1 MSRMFQFLFRGG
13 DSTKFPNVEPAQNF
27 RCGMRGFQERAVIFS
42 SYMVAFFTL
51 IGFSLVIWLRVAN
64 TIVQA
69 TVDFPAIDT
78 FTVTC
83 VGCKIQI
90 TNEQSWA
97 GFFKPSNVIMY
108 LPRTGEV
115 IPLNFASGDAGF
127 CSTSTRSCS
136 IVMKN
141 YEAFVPANPRRLFSD
156 DQIDYFFYP
165 FPTIDLII
173 PSDWKGRLVINSNN
187 ESSLLP
193 HPTVVLPFKSLGIFS
208 PLYPEVNP
216 DISIPNLSLN
226 SLSAS
231 YPIHFNG
238 FRGGRYRNVDV
249 NCVTG
254 SFVARSSVFEPNSV
268 VTVNIPLGDVI
279 ISANQQIETTVSD
292 IYAATPPF
300 VKSVSA
306 ASSSGSNL
314 SITLNANNLRGAV
327 NLIVPNGTCVLDNGS
342 PFPGLGDSLADVKFT
357 CDFGLGIR
365 SSGPISGPVLL
376 SYFGGNV
383 MSTGY
388 VLKFAASIG
397 GASTSILSPSAV
409 RDAKQRTSSGSGC
422 SSQPPESSPGN
433 VCVVAAS
440 SSAKVPAITSGNAND
455 KVIMIPANKAAAS
468 GSFAFKSSAARSIT
482 LGSYKYSVGAPF
494 SDYDKSI
501 QTIAACPLKYEQKND
516 ATSGRIASSN
526 VNYNIPYEDQLN
538 LEAAASALDS
548 RNISFV
554 VVKVKG
560 SGANLPGYFTLT
572 KQKIYTVI
580 DPNIVLTLSFG
591 LLPIPIL
598 ALNVRVAV
606 IHGVAF
612 FACFHSPKVSLGVGL
627 CPDLS
632 ESVSTRDGF
641 GLGSATTREYVGFV
655 FPLMYLS
662 FFVF

>member
-1 MSRMFQFLFRGG
+1 
-13 DSTKFPNVEPAQNF
+13 
-27 RCGMRGFQERAVIFS
+27 
-42 SYMVAFFTL
+42 MVTFFTL

-64 TIVQA
+64 TIVQE
-69 TVDFPAIDT
+69 TVNFPAIDT

-83 VGCKIQI
+83 TGCKIQI
-90 TNEQSWA
+90 TNEASWA
-97 GFFKPSNVIMY
+97 GFFSPSNLIMY

-115 IPLNFASGDAGF
+115 IPLNLASGDGGF
-127 CSTSTRSCS
+127 CSTSTRSCT
-136 IVMKN
+136 IMMKN
-141 YEAFVPANPRRLFSD
+141 YEAFVPGNPRRLFSD
-156 DQIDYFFYP
+156 DSLDYFFYP

-193 HPTVVLPFKSLGIFS
+193 HPTIVLPFKSMAPFFH
-208 PLYPEVNP
+208 PLYPEVKP

-226 SLSAS
+226 SPSAS

-254 SFVARSSVFEPNSV
+254 SFVARSSVFESNSV

-306 ASSSGSNL
+306 ANSSGSKL
-314 SITLNANNLRGAV
+314 SITLNANNLRNLPGGAV
-327 NLIVPNGTCVLDNGS
+327 NLIVPNGTCVLDGAS
-342 PFPGLGDSLADVKFT
+342 PFPGLGVSLANVEFT
-357 CDFGLGIR
+357 CDFGLGIKR
-365 SSGPISGPVLL
+365 SGPISGPVLL

-388 VLKFAASIG
+388 VLNFAASIG

-409 RDAKQRTSSGSGC
+409 LDATQRTSSGSGC
-422 SSQPPESSPGN
+422 SSHPPESSPGN

-440 SSAKVPAITSGNAND
+440 SSDKVPAFSSGSANA
-455 KVIMIPANKAAAS
+455 KVIMIPANQAAAS
-468 GSFAFKSSAARSIT
+468 GSFVFKSSAARSIT
-482 LGSYKYSVGAPF
+482 LGSYKYSVGAPE

-501 QTIAACPLKYEQKND
+501 QTIAACPIKYEPKNG
-516 ATSGRIASSN
+516 ATSGRIASTN

-538 LEAAASALDS
+538 LEAAVRALDS
-548 RNISFV
+548 KNISFV

-572 KQKIYTVI
+572 KQKIYTII

-591 LLPIPIL
+591 LLPIPIM

-606 IHGVAF
+606 TRSVGDLCLF
-612 FACFHSPKVSLGVGL
+612 SL
-627 CPDLS
+627 
-632 ESVSTRDGF
+632 F
-641 GLGSATTREYVGFV
+641 
-655 FPLMYLS
+655 
-662 FFVF
+662 

>member
-27 RCGMRGFQERAVIFS
+27 RCGVKGLQERAVIFS
-42 SYMVAFFTL
+42 SYMVTFFTL
-51 IGFSLVIWLRVAN
+51 VGFSLVIWLRVAN
-64 TIVQA
+64 TIVQT

-78 FTVTC
+78 FTITC
-83 VGCKIQI
+83 AGCKIQI
-90 TNEQSWA
+90 TNDKTWA
-97 GFFKPSNVIMY
+97 GFFEPSNVIMY

-115 IPLNFASGDAGF
+115 IPMNLASGDGGF
-127 CSTSTRSCS
+127 CSMSSRSCS
-136 IVMKN
+136 IMMKN
-141 YEAFVPANPRRLFSD
+141 YEAFVPGNARRLFSD
-156 DQIDYFFYP
+156 DMIDYFFYP
-165 FPTIDLII
+165 FPTIDLIV

-193 HPTVVLPFKSLGIFS
+193 HPTIVLPFKSTGSFFQS
-208 PLYPEVNP
+208 LYPTVTP

-226 SLSAS
+226 SRSAR

-254 SFVARSSVFEPNSV
+254 SFVARSSVFESNSV
-268 VTVNIPLGDVI
+268 VTMNIPLGDVI
-279 ISANQQIETTVSD
+279 ISANQQIKTTVRD

-306 ASSSGSNL
+306 ASSSGSKL
-314 SITLNANNLRGAV
+314 SITLNANNLRDLTGGAV
-327 NLIVPNGTCVLDNGS
+327 TLIVPNGTCVLDNGS
-342 PFPGLGDSLADVKFT
+342 PFPGLGKSLADVKFT
-357 CDFGLGIR
+357 CDFGLGIK

-388 VLKFAASIG
+388 VLNFAASIG

-422 SSQPPESSPGN
+422 SSNPPESSPGN

-440 SSAKVPAITSGNAND
+440 NSAKVPAFTSGNAND
-455 KVIMIPANKAAAS
+455 QVIMIPANKAAAS
-468 GSFAFKSSAARSIT
+468 GSFVFKSSAARSIT
-482 LGSYKYSVGAPF
+482 LGAYKYSVGAPF

-501 QTIAACPLKYEQKND
+501 QTIAACPIKYELKNG

-538 LEAAASALDS
+538 LEAAARALDS
-548 RNISFV
+548 KNISFV
-554 VVKVKG
+554 VIKVKG

-598 ALNVRVAV
+598 SLNVRVAV
-606 IHGVAF
+606 IHGLCVF
-612 FACFHSPKVSLGVGL
+612 SLSQGI
-627 CPDLS
+627 
-632 ESVSTRDGF
+632 F
-641 GLGSATTREYVGFV
+641 GRWTLPRLERIREHQ
-655 FPLMYLS
+655 
-662 FFVF
+662 